1 MTSLGT
7 TGTQY
12 GTAATGT
19 GADEE
24 TMGALA
30 THDGRLIGTFH
41 DWNPRR
47 KSARLQPVSPI
58 LVKQFLAT
66 ASRKQSFRLW
76 ITCSDFDR
84 IHGFA
89 MPVLALF

>member
-7 TGTQY
+7 TGTQH
-12 GTAATGT
+12 GTAATGA

-41 DWNPRR
+41 DWNP
-47 KSARLQPVSPI
+47 
-58 LVKQFLAT
+58 
-66 ASRKQSFRLW
+66 
-76 ITCSDFDR
+76 
-84 IHGFA
+84 
-89 MPVLALF
+89 